1 MPLSDHKPRFTI
13 TDHFL
18 YSNLWIACGA
28 FFLTAGFCALFSY
41 PDRWLYAS
49 FSAFGTLSIYTFQRL
64 VKSIKS
70 VSGSQEQILWYMRY
84 KIRVIVLIVFSS
96 IICLATFLLV
106 VSHWQNILLLVSV
119 LALISVFYVLRNVVA
134 PFREIPHVKIH
145 LVALVWVG
153 ICAIFPMLNENRFE
167 INHFCF
173 ALAHYFYFIAIT
185 IPFDI
190 RDVLIDEAGMKTI
203 PQVAGVKRAILISLT
218 AFVLFVI
225 ALHFSGILNL
235 WDWKFA
241 FVVIY
246 HLSLLLL
253 SSENRS
259 KAFTLFFIDGGII
272 LLGLAY
278 LYATP

>member
-1 MPLSDHKPRFTI
+1 MPLPDHKPRFTI

-70 VSGSQEQILWYMRY
+70 VSGSQEQILWYWQY
-84 KIRVIVLIVFSS
+84 KSRIVVFIALSSVICI
-96 IICLATFLLV
+96 AAFLLV
-106 VSHWQNILLLVSV
+106 VWHWQNIFLLVSV
-119 LALISVFYVLRNVVA
+119 LGLISVFYVLRNIVA

-153 ICAIFPMLNENRFE
+153 ICAVFPMLNENRFE

-190 RDVLIDEAGMKTI
+190 RDVLIDEPTMKTI
-203 PQVAGVKRAILISLT
+203 PQVAGVKKAKLVSLV
-218 AFVLFVI
+218 AFFFFVL
-225 ALHFSGILNL
+225 ALNFTGILKL
-235 WDWKFA
+235 WDWKF
-241 FVVIY
+241 VLLVIF
-246 HLSLLLL
+246 HLILLLF
-253 SSENRS
+253 SNERRS
-259 KAFTLFFIDGGII
+259 KAYTLFFIDGGII

-278 LYATP
+278 LYAAL